1 MLTIGRA
8 INLTPTMKTIT
19 IAAITSLAA
28 AVFLPSCTAY
38 VDPTPPVTTQATT
51 TTTTADPW
59 VGSTTQ
65 KKTTTTTN
73 Y

>member
-1 MLTIGRA
+1 
-8 INLTPTMKTIT
+8 MKTIT
-19 IAAITSLAA
+19 IAAITGLAA
-28 AVFLPSCTAY
+28 AVLLPSCTAY
-38 VDPTPPVTTQATT
+38 VDPTPPVTTQAT